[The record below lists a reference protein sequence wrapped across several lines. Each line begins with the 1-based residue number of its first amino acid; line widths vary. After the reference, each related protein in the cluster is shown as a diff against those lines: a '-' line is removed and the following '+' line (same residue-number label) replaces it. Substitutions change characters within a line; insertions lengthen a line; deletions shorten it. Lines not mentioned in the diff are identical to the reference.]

1 MMNGTT
7 SKDRSL
13 SILVPVHNE
22 ADSIRPFLDEL
33 YAKSLSKLSN
43 YEVLMLED
51 GSKDKTPDVLR
62 ECQSAYPNLIAIT
75 EREKIGYRVS
85 VTRGIQRA
93 GKEWVLLMD
102 GDGQIEPADI
112 WLLLGCS
119 PEFDIV
125 AAEKFPRCDPAY
137 RIMVSRVFDVIT
149 DLLLGLSIRDI
160 NFGFKLMRTS
170 VAQQLAPQC
179 GKLGEIYTAELVIR
193 FVYGGYRLHQ
203 VRVRH
208 RNRTLGTSIGIP
220 LRKLLPKSW
229 KAFIGLLALRRELT
243 TPVTG
248 VPPI

>member
-1 MMNGTT
+1 MDNTT
-7 SKDRSL
+7 GKDRSV

-22 ADSIRPFLDEL
+22 ADSVRPFLDEL

-43 YEVLMLED
+43 FEVLMMED
-51 GSKDKTPDVLR
+51 GSEDNTPEVLR
-62 ECQSAYPNLIAIT
+62 ECEKIYPNLIAVT
-75 EREKIGYRVS
+75 EREKVGYRVS
-85 VTRGIQRA
+85 VTRGIQKA
-93 GKEWVLLMD
+93 SKEWVLLMD

-112 WLLLGCS
+112 RLLLDCS
-119 PEFDIV
+119 PDYDLV

-149 DLLLGLSIRDI
+149 DLVLGLSIRDI

-179 GKLGEIYTAELVIR
+179 GKLGEIYTAELSIR
-193 FVYGGYRLHQ
+193 FVYGGYRLQQ

-208 RNRTLGTSIGIP
+208 RKRTLGTSIGIP

-229 KAFIGLLALRRELT
+229 KAFTGLLALRRELT
-243 TPVTG
+243 SIGTP
-248 VPPI
+248 PA